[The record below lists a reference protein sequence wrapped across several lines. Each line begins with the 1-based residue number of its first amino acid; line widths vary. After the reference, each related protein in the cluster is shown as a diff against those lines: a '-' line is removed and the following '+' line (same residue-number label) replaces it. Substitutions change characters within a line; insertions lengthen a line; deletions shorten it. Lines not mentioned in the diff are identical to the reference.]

1 MNCPICGAP
10 LGATDNE
17 CKNCG
22 TRRSEM
28 GPAYNNTGYGQQS
41 SYGYGGNTMNGGQG
55 YGNYGMNNGGQGYGN
70 YGMNG
75 GGSGYGNYGMNSSF
89 DSGSYTRKRS
99 SSIPTTKL
107 ISILITVIIILVSIL
122 GYQIKYN
129 SPQTESFGDITV
141 TFPQKVEKKSST
153 IFGDVDAED
162 VTAYANRDMG
172 FVYSKYEMSDL
183 ELGDG
188 DEETYL
194 NFMFPFMD
202 AAMSSD
208 SEIKGYKKKDQLGN
222 HMRFY
227 FTDDGTDWFCDMM
240 IDFEGDSCYM
250 YYAYCNKKKEN
261 KFISKFRKM
270 YDSIEYKK

>member
-22 TRRSEM
+22 TRRAEM

-89 DSGSYTRKRS
+89 GNNSFTRTRNNLVDTRK
-99 SSIPTTKL
+99 IITT
-107 ISILITVIIILVSIL
+107 IVVVIIFLLTFLV
-122 GYQIKYN
+122 YQMNYN
-129 SPQTESFGDITV
+129 SEHKESFGDISI
-141 TFPQKVEKKSST
+141 TFPQKLSVESTSIFSDSDASDSYMYSNRNMRFAYLKYNLGNLSMKNENKEELYNIIFPLMGSMLEKKL
-153 IFGDVDAED
+153 D
-162 VTAYANRDMG
+162 N
-172 FVYSKYEMSDL
+172 
-183 ELGDG
+183 
-188 DEETYL
+188 
-194 NFMFPFMD
+194 
-202 AAMSSD
+202 
-208 SEIKGYKKKDQLGN
+208 YKKKDQLDN
-222 HMRFY
+222 HLRFY
-227 FTDDGTDWFCDMM
+227 YDDEGDTYFCDMM
-240 IDFEGDSCYM
+240 LDLKDDTYYM
-250 YYAYCNKKKEN
+250 YVAYCRSENEN
-261 KFISKFRKM
+261 KFISKFKKM